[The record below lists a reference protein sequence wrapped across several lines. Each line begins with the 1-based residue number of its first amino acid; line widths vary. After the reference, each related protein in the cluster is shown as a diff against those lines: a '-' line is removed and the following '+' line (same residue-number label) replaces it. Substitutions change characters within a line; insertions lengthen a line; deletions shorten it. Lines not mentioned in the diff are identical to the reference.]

1 MKDWLKCQIS
11 PLVKYR
17 QNQKHIE
24 QSSLSLILY
33 LVHTINNFV
42 LNDMQ
47 SSLSLAI
54 ELIQFKDTL
63 KLCPY
68 LGVFNGNWLEMHIL
82 WETLE
87 IKTCNEVQTCNI
99 VISVALVSNKW
110 NLMLMQE
117 LVQVYG
123 C

>member
-1 MKDWLKCQIS
+1 
-11 PLVKYR
+11 
-17 QNQKHIE
+17 
-24 QSSLSLILY
+24 
-33 LVHTINNFV
+33 
-42 LNDMQ
+42 MQ

-54 ELIQFKDTL
+54 ELIQLKDTL

-99 VISVALVSNKW
+99 VISVALVSNKLH
-110 NLMLMQE
+110 LMLMQE